1 MKKSSLLD
9 CFHSN
14 NNKTILLLNYKKMK
28 TYLYKKLFK
37 KYTLFKYQV
46 DCSFFQPN
54 TKNLQKGLK
63 QKKTLIDCYY
73 CSNETKRE

>member
-28 TYLYKKLFK
+28 TYLNYFK

-54 TKNLQKGLK
+54 TKNMQQGLK